1 MASQYSSPAKR
12 RKFEPPEIGI
22 SNIDTSCSSATVHRV
37 VLELS
42 PIKESRK
49 NSSRKYFD
57 GKVTNGKKT
66 VRMVC
71 FSPKLRPKLEA
82 HRAKKT
88 AAALIGCSIKE
99 TSNDFELLASK
110 KTTVEASSKEFALPS
125 NLKEI
130 DSSTAVHVESLS
142 EINNTPV
149 NQPITIVGKVI
160 GIESAVK
167 LSSKNHPDGLT
178 KQDCRIADTCGSFR
192 LVLWED
198 KIDSLTVNK
207 TYKFENVT
215 VRSYNNNK
223 YVSLS
228 QASSVKE
235 VEDIGEV
242 IVPSDSNYKQ
252 AFVSQKVIEGEVTG
266 VSSVDSYSSCFSCM
280 GKVKELNQM
289 VGECTKCTMK
299 VKLSR
304 CEKSVAVKM
313 TIESIDGCRRNV
325 TAFSREINSIVT
337 GVDGD
342 DLAMRLQCAPEVYC
356 QQ

>member
-1 MASQYSSPAKR
+1 M
-12 RKFEPPEIGI
+12 
-22 SNIDTSCSSATVHRV
+22 
-37 VLELS
+37 
-42 PIKESRK
+42 
-49 NSSRKYFD
+49 
-57 GKVTNGKKT
+57 
-66 VRMVC
+66 
-71 FSPKLRPKLEA
+71 
-82 HRAKKT
+82 
-88 AAALIGCSIKE
+88 AALVGCSIKE
-99 TSNDFELLASK
+99 TSNDFELLASE

-125 NLKEI
+125 NLKEV
-130 DSSTAVHVESLS
+130 DSSTAVHVESLP

-149 NQPITIVGKVI
+149 NQHITIVGKVV

-167 LSSKNHPDGLT
+167 LSSKNHLDGLT
-178 KQDCRIADTCGSFR
+178 KQECRIADTCGSCC

-223 YVSLS
+223 YVSS

-242 IVPSDSNYKQ
+242 IVPSDSDYEQ
-252 AFVSQKVIEGEVTG
+252 TSVSQKVIEGEVTG

-299 VKLSR
+299 VKLS
-304 CEKSVAVKM
+304 
-313 TIESIDGCRRNV
+313 
-325 TAFSREINSIVT
+325 
-337 GVDGD
+337 
-342 DLAMRLQCAPEVYC
+342 
-356 QQ
+356 